1 MWKETLMLQ
10 RLGRA
15 GHDHK
20 HMGMNR
26 LWRLVLLLVI
36 AAPLAGCSSKKKV
49 DPIFANTPAGPKTAQ
64 MLKRLPK
71 GLLPDDAHRRYSAQ
85 LLLPPDA
92 EPADEEESAHAP
104 R

>member
-1 MWKETLMLQ
+1 MPQQSGKNGNDRRRT
-10 RLGRA
+10 GRA
-15 GHDHK
+15 S
-20 HMGMNR
+20 
-26 LWRLVLLLVI
+26 LCRLVLLI
-36 AAPLAGCSSKKKV
+36 ALAVPVAGCSSKKKV

-92 EPADEEESAHAP
+92 RTADRGSSA
-104 R
+104 RSQR

>member
-1 MWKETLMLQ
+1 M
-10 RLGRA
+10 RLC
-15 GHDHK
+15 
-20 HMGMNR
+20 
-26 LWRLVLLLVI
+26 RLVLLLVV

-71 GLLPDDAHRRYSAQ
+71 GLLPDDAHRRYSSQ

-92 EPADEEESAHAP
+92 QPADRDSTP
-104 R
+104 RSRR